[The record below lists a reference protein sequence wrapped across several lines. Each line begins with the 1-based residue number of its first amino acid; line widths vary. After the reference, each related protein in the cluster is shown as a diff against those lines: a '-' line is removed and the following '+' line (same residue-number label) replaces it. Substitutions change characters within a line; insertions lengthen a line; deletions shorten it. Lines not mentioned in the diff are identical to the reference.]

1 MSLEKVQSYF
11 SEFGREKDI
20 IVLNESSATVAL
32 AAQALGTKP
41 EQIAK
46 TLSFKR
52 KNQDRVILLVTAGD
66 AKIDNQKFKSIFQ
79 EKAFMLKPDEV
90 DTRVGHPVG
99 GVCPFAVN
107 PEVDIYLDESLKR
120 FDYVYPACGS
130 GNSAIKLTVP
140 ELEEYTDFQTWID
153 VCKNW

>member
-11 SEFGREKDI
+11 SEFGREEDI